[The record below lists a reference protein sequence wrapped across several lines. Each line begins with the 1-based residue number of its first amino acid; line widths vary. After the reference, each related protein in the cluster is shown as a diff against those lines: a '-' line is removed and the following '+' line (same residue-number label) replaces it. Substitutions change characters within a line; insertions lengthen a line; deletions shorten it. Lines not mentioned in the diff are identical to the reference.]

1 MTKKPTIETRVAL
14 RIAAVNLEPE
24 VISQRL
30 GLKPSKARRRG
41 DPNIGRNNR
50 AYSDFSSGLWLL
62 ESSLDV
68 EPLEKKLETLIS
80 RIQPKQ
86 AEIRALGNEGLEVE
100 IIIGVFGDD
109 RNAMFYLSSKVV
121 RDLGE
126 IGINLAFDVYA

>member
-1 MTKKPTIETRVAL
+1 M
-14 RIAAVNLEPE
+14 
-24 VISQRL
+24 
-30 GLKPSKARRRG
+30 
-41 DPNIGRNNR
+41 
-50 AYSDFSSGLWLL
+50 LL
-62 ESSLDV
+62 ESNLGA
-68 EPLEKKLETLIS
+68 EPLERKLETLIS

-100 IIIGVFGDD
+100 IIIGVFGDH